1 MLNSIIVLAIV
12 VLPGWL
18 SLSVN
23 QRYYPRIVDRSI
35 VMSWGILL
43 YHAMMVHLI
52 GVAMFATIV
61 LIWRTYFLDTLGLD
75 QILMDGPVEF
85 TKKSPGTAFA
95 VFSVYTLWMLVG
107 STVTAI
113 MDLPAKM
120 VDGIGRAAN
129 LLRLARS
136 PVNSDEPVWFRALNL
151 DRDKS
156 NVQVCVRMKN
166 GDVYVGDLKSYT
178 VLPFSDESR
187 DLRLGD
193 SVRYTGDDSSPPVEL
208 DFSDYGGGGVLLST
222 NDISSIEYMFH
233 NDYEWDGQSA
243 AD

>member
-1 MLNSIIVLAIV
+1 M
-12 VLPGWL
+12 
-18 SLSVN
+18 N

-61 LIWRTYFLDTLGLD
+61 LIWRTYFLETLGLD
-75 QILMDGPVEF
+75 QILIDGPAEF
-85 TKKSPGTAFA
+85 TKISPGTALA
-95 VFSVYTLWMLVG
+95 VFGVYALWMLVG
-107 STVTAI
+107 SAMSAI
-113 MDLPAKM
+113 MDLPFRLVAGVGK
-120 VDGIGRAAN
+120 IAN

-151 DRDKS
+151 ERDKS
-156 NVQVCVRMKN
+156 NVQVYVRMNN

-187 DLRLGD
+187 DVRLGD
-193 SVRYTGDDSSPPVEL
+193 SVRYPRGDSASPVEL

-222 NDISSIEYMFH
+222 KDISSIEYMFH
-233 NDYEWDGQSA
+233 DDYEWDSQPV